1 MGRPGLR
8 GQTEMS
14 DAPND
19 PESLLALAPP
29 EQLPVPAPVPE
40 ELTHTGVDLRS
51 TVGAKLATVMFLHHF
66 AISSWIVT
74 LSSYVNANSGSAGLG
89 IFTAGFVGTVYGAGP
104 LGGMI
109 SPFVTG
115 LLADHWFATERL
127 MAVLNLGAA
136 AALLAAINADS
147 QTTFYLSALAYHVC
161 FIPSFA
167 LATSMSLHHLKR
179 PERDFPVIRACS
191 TSGWIAS
198 GVFIG
203 WIWPEITGNSIEATA
218 IPLRIALGAQL
229 VTAVFCLVL
238 PHTPPANKKSPAGG
252 FSLKATFDLMRE
264 PRFLLLLA
272 LAVLAHAPA
281 QFYYSYLNVYLNTW
295 IGMANAA
302 AKMALGQV
310 VEVACM
316 VVLPALLMRISVK
329 TSILIGLSVWTLRFW
344 LLSASASPAMWGRD
358 GWIYFAILVH
368 GVAFTL
374 VSISLQL
381 DVDRCAGRK
390 RRATAQG
397 LLAMSMSGVGSF
409 VGAQLAGE
417 AGARL
422 LPTELADA
430 TAGGWTSFWMLP
442 AYMTV
447 GVLVIALLF
456 LPQDK
461 RQ

>member
-1 MGRPGLR
+1 
-8 GQTEMS
+8 MS
-14 DAPND
+14 EVPDD

-51 TVGAKLATVMFLHHF
+51 AVGAKLATVMFLHHF
-66 AISSWIVT
+66 AIASWIVT
-74 LSSYVNANSGSAGLG
+74 LSSYINANSGSAGLG
-89 IFTAGFVGTVYGAGP
+89 IFTAGFVGTVYSAGP

-109 SPFVTG
+109 SPFITG
-115 LLADHWFATERL
+115 LLADHFIATERL
-127 MAVLNLGAA
+127 MAILNVGAA
-136 AALLAAINADS
+136 AAMFAAINADS

-167 LATSMSLHHLKR
+167 LATSMTLHHLKR

-191 TSGWIAS
+191 TSGWIAA
-198 GVFIG
+198 GVFVG
-203 WIWPEITGNSIEATA
+203 WIWPEVTGNSIEATA
-218 IPLRIALGAQL
+218 VPLKIAMVGQL
-229 VTAVFCLVL
+229 VTAAFCLVL
-238 PHTPPANKKSPAGG
+238 PHTPPANKHGQSGG
-252 FSLKATFDLMRE
+252 FSLNATFDLIRQ
-264 PRFLLLLA
+264 PRLLLLLA

-295 IGMANAA
+295 IKMENAA

-316 VVLPALLMRISVK
+316 IVLPALLLRISVK
-329 TSILIGLSVWTLRFW
+329 TSILIGLAVWTVRFW
-344 LLSASASPAMWGRD
+344 LLSATVSPAMWGREW
-358 GWIYFAILVH
+358 WIYVAILVH

-397 LLAMSMSGVGSF
+397 LLAMSMSGVGCF
-409 VGAQLAGE
+409 IGAQLAGD
-417 AGARL
+417 AGAHW
-422 LPTELADA
+422 LPAELGEA
-430 TAGGWTSFWMLP
+430 TAGGWRSFWLLP
-442 AYMTV
+442 MYLMG
-447 GVLVIALLF
+447 GVLLLAALF

-461 RQ
+461 KQQ